1 MKNYFSKS
9 NIVGETAI
17 RNEPMICDLQK
28 EYQQKIKQ

>member
-9 NIVGETAI
+9 NIVGGTAI